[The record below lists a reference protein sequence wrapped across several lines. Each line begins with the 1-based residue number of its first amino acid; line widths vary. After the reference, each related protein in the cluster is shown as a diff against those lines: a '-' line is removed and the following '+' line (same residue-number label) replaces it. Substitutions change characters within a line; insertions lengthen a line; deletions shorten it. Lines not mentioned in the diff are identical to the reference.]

1 MHIYILIYWCKG
13 HSSCLQEAHGV
24 VEWASGAE
32 VSEAEQEES
41 PRLGVQ
47 TLFRDWLHH
56 LLLCDRGQ
64 VI

>member
-1 MHIYILIYWCKG
+1 MYTYILIDWCKG

-41 PRLGVQ
+41 TRLGSTDLVQ
-47 TLFRDWLHH
+47 GRASSLTPL
-56 LLLCDRGQ
+56 
-64 VI
+64 